1 MARSGLGRGLEEIYS
16 STEAPDLSSFV
27 TEGEMPDSPR
37 AAVIWMIFGSF
48 CFGTMNALVKWTSD
62 HADVW
67 MIIMVR
73 SAVIA
78 FGVAAFAATRGI
90 SLKVND
96 KRTMLLRCS
105 VGLLAMIL
113 YFTALGRIPIGQAVT
128 LQYTGPLFV
137 ALLSG
142 RILAEKVSSG
152 VVALVMTAFVGIVL
166 IISPDLGSIEP
177 DALLALGS
185 GFFAALAYMYVRELR
200 KTDSPATVVFWFAAF
215 SVFGSIIQA
224 APDIHSLDSTTI
236 ASLVGVGIGAGGG
249 QIGITLA
256 YHKANAAWGSA
267 FSYLT
272 VIVATFYGFAIFGET
287 LTSADWAGGLLI
299 VGSGVALVFVVP
311 QKDHSEQIKSH
322 ETLPRD

>member
-1 MARSGLGRGLEEIYS
+1 MAKSGLGRGLEEIYS
-16 STEAPDLSSFV
+16 STEGPDLSSFV
-27 TEGEMPDSPR
+27 TEEEMPDSPR
-37 AAVIWMIFGSF
+37 AAVLWMIFGSV

-78 FGVAAFAATRGI
+78 FAVAAFAASRGI
-90 SLKVND
+90 SLRVND
-96 KRTMLLRCS
+96 RKTMLLRCS

-113 YFTALGRIPIGQAVT
+113 YFTALSRIPIGQAVT

-142 RILAEKVSSG
+142 RILAERVSSG
-152 VVALVMTAFVGIVL
+152 VAMLVITAFVGIIL
-166 IISPDLGSIEP
+166 IISPELGSIEP

-215 SVFGSIIQA
+215 SVCGSIIQA
-224 APDIHSLDSTTI
+224 APDIPSLDSTTI

-249 QIGITLA
+249 QIGITMA
-256 YHKANAAWGSA
+256 YHKANAAWVSA

-287 LTSADWAGGLLI
+287 LDPADWMGGLLI
-299 VGSGVALVFVVP
+299 IGSGVALVFAVP
-311 QKDHSEQIKSH
+311 TEEPSQGSQIS
-322 ETLPRD
+322 RDAS

>member
-1 MARSGLGRGLEEIYS
+1 MVNRGLGRGLGEITS
-16 STEAPDLSSFV
+16 RTSRPNLSSFV
-27 TEGEMPDSPR
+27 TAKEMPDSPR
-37 AAVIWMIFGSF
+37 LAVLWMIFGSI

-62 HADVW
+62 YVDVW

-78 FGVAAFAATRGI
+78 FAVAAFAVSKGV

-96 KRTMLLRCS
+96 TKTMLLRCS

-128 LQYTGPLFV
+128 LQYTGPIFV

-142 RILAEKVSSG
+142 RILSERVSPS
-152 VVALVMTAFVGIVL
+152 VAFLVLSSFAGIVL
-166 IISPDLGSIEP
+166 IVSPDLGTVEP

-200 KTDSPATVVFWFAAF
+200 KTDSPATVVFWFALF
-215 SVFGSIIQA
+215 SVAGSLIQS
-224 APDIHSLDSTTI
+224 APDLLTLDSKTT
-236 ASLVGVGIGAGGG
+236 AALVGVGIGAGGG
-249 QIGITLA
+249 QVGITMA
-256 YHKANAAWGSA
+256 YHKANAAWVSA

-272 VIVATFYGFAIFGET
+272 VLVATFYGFVIVHESLGP
-287 LTSADWAGGLLI
+287 ADWLGGILI
-299 VGSGVALVFVVP
+299 VGSGIALIFIP
-311 QKDHSEQIKSH
+311 PPNDN
-322 ETLPRD
+322 T

>member
-1 MARSGLGRGLEEIYS
+1 MAKGGLGRGLDEIYS
-16 STEAPDLSSFV
+16 KTEGPDLSSFV
-27 TEGEMPDSPR
+27 TEEKMPDSPR

-62 HADVW
+62 YTDVW

-78 FGVAAFAATRGI
+78 FAVAAFAASRGI

-96 KRTMLLRCS
+96 HRTMFLRCL
-105 VGLLAMIL
+105 VGLIAMIL

-142 RILAEKVSSG
+142 RILAERVSAS
-152 VVALVMTAFVGIVL
+152 VASLVLTAFAGIVL
-166 IISPDLGSIEP
+166 IVSPEVGTVDP
-177 DALLALGS
+177 NALLALGS

-200 KTDSPATVVFWFAAF
+200 KTDSPATVIFWFAAF
-215 SVFGSIIQA
+215 SVVGSLAQSATHIIE
-224 APDIHSLDSTTI
+224 LELNTI
-236 ASLVGVGIGAGGG
+236 AALIGIGVGAGGG
-249 QIGITLA
+249 QLGITMA
-256 YHKANAAWGSA
+256 YHKANAAWVSA

-272 VIVATFYGFAIFGET
+272 VLVVTFYGVSLFGET
-287 LTSADWAGGLLI
+287 LSLEDWLGGALV
-299 VGSGVALVFVVP
+299 VGSGIALVFVFP
-311 QKDHSEQIKSH
+311 PHENSELSKTS
-322 ETLPRD
+322 